1 MNMIYNVVFVKKGQG
16 HVGVFKSFAVPE
28 VDDTVFL
35 NGQEV
40 KIISREFRF
49 SKTNTDTIP
58 VDEVNVILTI
68 E

>member
-16 HVGVFKSFAVPE
+16 SVGIFKSFAVPE
-28 VDDTVFL
+28 IDDTVFL
-35 NGQEV
+35 NGQKV
-40 KIISREFRF
+40 KILSREFHF
-49 SKTNTDTIP
+49 NKTNTDTIP